1 MDFEELRHHAHR
13 QVDWMVDYLS
23 TLESRPVRS
32 QIRAGSIL
40 SQLAPS
46 CPSQGEPMERIFA
59 DFEHILMPGI
69 THWQHPRFFAYFPA
83 NSSPPSVLA
92 EMLTATLASQCMLWE
107 TSPAATELEMRVMQW
122 LRELLDLPEV
132 FTGSIQDSASAATL
146 CALIAA
152 RDRATA
158 GQAAR
163 AGIAGA
169 QLTVYASADAHSS
182 VEKAV
187 RILGI
192 GSNHLRK
199 IPVDAEGGMDP
210 GALEASITAD
220 RGRGLIPA
228 CVVACLGTTGI
239 GANDPLE
246 PIGQIT
252 AREDLHL
259 HVDAAWA
266 GSALILPEVRSRLR
280 GLSVV
285 DSFVFNP
292 HKWLFTNFDCSAFFM
307 RDPQRLVNA
316 LTLTP
321 AYLESSLGGN
331 TPEYRD
337 WSVALGRRFRALKL
351 WFVMRSYGAEGLR
364 ALLRNHIAW
373 TERLSGLITGDDRF
387 ELVAGPNLAMLAFRL
402 KGGAMHSD
410 AQVDA
415 LNERLLE
422 RLNGAGRIYLTRTRH
437 RGRTVIRFVIG
448 QTYTQWHHV
457 EQGWDEIR
465 KAAKELMAQSLREA
479 ETPY

>member
-1 MDFEELRHHAHR
+1 MDFEELRRHAHR
-13 QVDWMVDYLS
+13 QVDWMVDYLA
-23 TLESRPVRS
+23 TIESRPVRS
-32 QIRAGSIL
+32 QVTAGSIL
-40 SQLAPS
+40 AQLTPS
-46 CPSQGEPMERIFA
+46 CPAQGEPMERIFA
-59 DFEHILMPGI
+59 DFEQVLVPGI

-122 LRELLDLPEV
+122 LRQLLDLPEG

-152 RDRATA
+152 RDRATG

-163 AGIAGA
+163 AGVSGA

-192 GSNHLRK
+192 GSDHLRK
-199 IPVDAEGGMDP
+199 IPVQADGGMDP
-210 GALEASITAD
+210 AQLEASIAAD
-220 RGRGLIPA
+220 RKRGLVPA

-246 PIGQIT
+246 AVGRISTQEG
-252 AREDLHL
+252 LHL

-266 GSALILPEVRSRLR
+266 GSALMLPEVRRTLR
-280 GLSVV
+280 GLEAV

-321 AYLESSLGGN
+321 AYLESSLGGS

-364 ALLRNHIAW
+364 TLLRNHIDW
-373 TERLSGLITGDDRF
+373 TARLSRLVGEDGRF

-402 KGGAMHSD
+402 RGVPDSSAS
-410 AQVDA
+410 QVDG

-422 RLNGAGRIYLTRTRH
+422 RLNGEGRIYLTKTRFQ
-437 RGRTVIRFVIG
+437 GRTVIRFVIG

-457 EQGWDEIR
+457 EQGWHEIR
-465 KAAKELMAQSLREA
+465 KAADRLVE
-479 ETPY
+479 

>member
-1 MDFEELRHHAHR
+1 MDFDELRRHAHR
-13 QVDWMVDYLS
+13 QVDWMVDYL
-23 TLESRPVRS
+23 TTIESRPVRS
-32 QIRAGSIL
+32 QVRAGSIL

-46 CPSQGEPMERIFA
+46 CPVQGEPMERIFA
-59 DFEHILMPGI
+59 DFERILMPGI

-83 NSSPPSVLA
+83 NSSPPSLLA

-122 LRELLDLPEV
+122 LRELLDLPEG

-152 RDRATA
+152 RDRATE

-163 AGIAGA
+163 AGISGTR
-169 QLTVYASADAHSS
+169 LTVYASADAHSS

-192 GSNHLRK
+192 GSDQLRK
-199 IPVDAEGGMDP
+199 IPVEAGGGMDP
-210 GALEASITAD
+210 GALETRIAAD
-220 RGRGLIPA
+220 RARGLVPS

-246 PIGQIT
+246 AIGRIT
-252 AREDLHL
+252 VRENLHL

-266 GSALILPEVRSRLR
+266 GSALILPEVRSSLR
-280 GLSVV
+280 GLESV

-321 AYLESSLGGN
+321 AYLESSLGGD

-373 TERLSGLITGDDRF
+373 AQRLSQLIDEDDRF
-387 ELVAGPNLAMLAFRL
+387 ERVAGPNLAMLAFRL
-402 KGGAMHSD
+402 KGGAGQSD
-410 AQVDA
+410 PQADA

-422 RLNGAGRIYLTRTRH
+422 RLNAAGRIYLTRTRF

-448 QTYTQWHHV
+448 QTCTQWHHV
-457 EQGWDEIR
+457 EQGWREIQ
-465 KAAKELMAQSLREA
+465 KTADSLA
-479 ETPY
+479 E